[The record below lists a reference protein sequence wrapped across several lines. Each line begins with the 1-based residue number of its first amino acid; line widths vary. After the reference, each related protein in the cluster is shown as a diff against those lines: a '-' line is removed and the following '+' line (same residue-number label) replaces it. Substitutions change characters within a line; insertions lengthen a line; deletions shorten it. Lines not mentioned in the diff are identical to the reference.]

1 MQNPLMSP
9 MPGFE
14 SRWRLLT
21 ALLLSA
27 ALHLVV
33 LTGVPFRQTKMPP
46 LPELKDWRVD
56 VTLESR
62 GEGAASQTAA
72 PQLRPE
78 KSSPAERTARMVS
91 PALSEQSTTAAARLA
106 APPMFQPAAE
116 QAAEQQA
123 PAVRQ
128 ARAFEGAMNNLV
140 NMQYLLIRM
149 KAFYELSHE
158 HIKSSV
164 RGLLTEEQM
173 RRYGGAV
180 CTATLTYATS
190 GSEED
195 VQLDCGAMQELAD
208 LLSARIDWNAL
219 PQPEKYFLD
228 YRSLSI
234 TFWFDGYQIR
244 VGLKSED

>member
-33 LTGVPFRQTKMPP
+33 LTGGPIWQTKIPP
-46 LPELKDWRVD
+46 LSELKDWRVD
-56 VTLESR
+56 VTLELR
-62 GEGAASQTAA
+62 GRGKASQIAA
-72 PQLRPE
+72 PHLRPE
-78 KSSPAERTARMVS
+78 KSTQAERAPRMVS
-91 PALSEQSTTAAARLA
+91 PVSPEQSITVAV
-106 APPMFQPAAE
+106 
-116 QAAEQQA
+116 QQA
-123 PAVRQ
+123 Q
-128 ARAFEGAMNNLV
+128 AFEGAMNNLV
-140 NMQYLLIRM
+140 NMQYLLSQM

-173 RRYGGAV
+173 RHYGGAV

-195 VQLDCGAMQELAD
+195 VQLDCGARQELGD

-234 TFWFDGYQIR
+234 TVWFDGYQIR
-244 VGLKSED
+244 VGLKSEG